1 MKKVI
6 VTVLLFA
13 GIASFAAPAMTL
25 KDAINAALQNQETV
39 LRGEQTLDAAKYRLT
54 QSKADYFPQLNID
67 YSQGIFNAAS
77 SKATGSSSLSA
88 SMNIYDGGLREN
100 KIKNAGLSIDSSASS
115 LQRSKQTVT
124 NDVTRAYFTLLRT
137 KKQNE
142 VVKSQLK
149 FLTSQLDL
157 IKARVE
163 VGEAAAVEVLPVE
176 AKAANARVD
185 LLSSNNSI
193 RSAAMQLQ
201 DTIGLSITTDFDIV
215 DYEPKDFTIDPL
227 DNYIT
232 IAKANRPEV
241 SDSKTSV
248 ESAKINLEIAKLQAR
263 VRPQVSGT
271 WREPLIGSGKSDYSV
286 TAGIVFSIFDGGAN
300 KAAINASNTSL
311 KSAVIHQKQIDKD
324 IQTDV
329 QLAYINVQNSIERI
343 TASDLSLK
351 AAKASYDAQEE
362 RYKLG
367 LGTPLD
373 LLNAQNEVVS
383 AQYNAVQ
390 AKYDYYTY
398 IGQLEYATGK
408 QGVLYGN

>member
-6 VTVLLFA
+6 AAALLFA
-13 GIASFAAPAMTL
+13 ATAAFTAPDMTL
-25 KDAINAALQNQETV
+25 KDAINTALKNQENV
-39 LRGEQTLDAAKYRLT
+39 LRGEQSLQAAKYRLT
-54 QSKADYFPQLNID
+54 ESKSDYFPQVSVD
-67 YSQGIFNAAS
+67 YTQGIFNSTS
-77 SKATGSSSLSA
+77 SRATGSSTIST
-88 SMNIYDGGLREN
+88 SMNFYDGGLREN
-100 KIKNAGLSIDSSASS
+100 KIKTARYGVDSSANN
-115 LQRSKQTVT
+115 LERSKQTVI

-149 FLTSQLDL
+149 FLTSQLEL

-185 LLSSNNSI
+185 LLSSNNNI

-201 DTIGLSITTDFDIV
+201 DAMGISLTVDFNV
-215 DYEPKDFTIDPL
+215 ADYELKDFVIDPL

-232 IAKANRPEV
+232 AAKSNRPEV
-241 SDSKTSV
+241 LESKAAV
-248 ESAKINLEIAKLQAR
+248 ESAKVNLEISKLQSR
-263 VRPQVSGT
+263 LRPQVSGT
-271 WREPLIGSGKSDYSV
+271 WKEPLIGNGKSDYSV
-286 TAGIVFSIFDGGAN
+286 SAGVVFSIFDGGAN

-311 KSAVIHQKQIDKD
+311 ESAMIHQKQLDKD
-324 IQTDV
+324 IITDV
-329 QLAYINVQNSIERI
+329 QLAYINVQNSMERMA
-343 TASDLSLK
+343 ASELSLK

-367 LGTPLD
+367 LATPLD